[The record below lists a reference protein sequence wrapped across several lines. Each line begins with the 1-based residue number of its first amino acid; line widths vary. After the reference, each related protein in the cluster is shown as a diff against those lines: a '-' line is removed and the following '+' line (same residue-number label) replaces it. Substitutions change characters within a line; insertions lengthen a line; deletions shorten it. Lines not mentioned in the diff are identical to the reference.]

1 MARRTPVGDVSGA
14 RRLFP
19 GSGRRLASIFMLG
32 VVGAVVALT
41 AACKSA
47 PTDPAEASSSPPTD
61 ERAGAFEGRVV
72 GVTDGDT
79 ITVLV
84 DGARSATIRLAEID
98 APERGQPWGDRSK
111 RELSRMLFQRDVA
124 VEQTAVDRWGRVV
137 GRVSVDG
144 RDVSREM
151 VALGG
156 AWTYRQY
163 LTDASLIDVEEA
175 ARRAGL
181 GLWSL
186 PASERVAPWAWRRG
200 ERGIAQAVQ
209 GAERSPRVLGAMAF
223 DAAAVRCGS
232 KTRCLEMT
240 SCEEARTY
248 LRRCRADGLD
258 GDGDGQP
265 CELLCSE
272 RQRQ

>member
-1 MARRTPVGDVSGA
+1 MAGRTRAGDLSGA
-14 RRLFP
+14 PRSLPRILIL
-19 GSGRRLASIFMLG
+19 SVM
-32 VVGAVVALT
+32 GAVVALT
-41 AACKSA
+41 AACRSA
-47 PTDPAEASSSPPTD
+47 PMDPADAPSPPPS
-61 ERAGAFEGRVV
+61 EQQAAAFKGRVV

-84 DGARSATIRLAEID
+84 DGTRPERVRLAEID

-111 RELSRMLFQRDVA
+111 QALSGMLFQREVS

-163 LTDASLIDVEEA
+163 LTDASLIEVEEA

-200 ERGIAQAVQ
+200 ERGIAQAAR

-232 KTRCLEMT
+232 KTRCLQMT

-272 RQRQ
+272 GQGR